1 MADQA
6 ASSLSNVLVAILVAR
21 SVGAESFGAF
31 GLATVVYGLVLG
43 LVRALVGEPFLGRH
57 SSDPPEV
64 RRDLVPELVGVTLT
78 IALLGSLAVAL
89 VGLGVSGLAGSA
101 LTALA
106 LILPVV
112 MVQDTLRF
120 VFVVD
125 RAAAALAIDLVWLV
139 LVATLIPLIPAD
151 AGVGWY
157 VGAWGAAGGVAAV
170 VGLAL
175 SGPAVHAVHPSRWLR
190 RSWRDGSRY
199 VGDFVTAQAST
210 QAAVIA
216 LGAVS
221 GLATLGAV
229 RASQVYFGPLN
240 TIHSGVYLAVVPEG
254 TKLRSDRR
262 RLERLIAATSVGLAL
277 VAAAWTVVGV
287 ALPDSVGRALFD
299 RSWPG
304 ADELMVPMGVS
315 MIAGGIM
322 SGGFLGVRSLG
333 NAQASLR
340 SRLLSAPGQLVLPL
354 VGAAL
359 GGAVGF
365 ALGAAAG
372 RLLASGIWWM
382 AFYRVLASG
391 GPAHLLGPEDRPPPE
406 LAMALSAGAID
417 GD

>member
-6 ASSLSNVLVAILVAR
+6 ASSLSNVLVAVLVAR

-64 RRDLVPELVGVTLT
+64 RRDLVAELVGVTLMIT
-78 IALLGSLAVAL
+78 LVGSVVVAV

-106 LILPVV
+106 LILPLV

-120 VFVVD
+120 AFVVD
-125 RAAAALAIDLVWLV
+125 RAEAALAIDLAWLV
-139 LVATLIPLIPAD
+139 MVVVTLPLVPTGS
-151 AGVGWY
+151 GVGWY
-157 VGAWGAAGGVAAV
+157 VVAWGAAGGVAA
-170 VGLAL
+170 GLGLVLA
-175 SGPAVHAVHPSRWLR
+175 GPSTRAVHGWRWLQ
-190 RSWRDGSRY
+190 RSWQDGSRY
-199 VGDFVTAQAST
+199 LGDFATAQASA

-254 TKLRSDRR
+254 TRLRGDRR
-262 RLERLIAATSVGLAL
+262 RLERLIVATAGALAL
-277 VAAAWTVVGV
+277 LAAAWTVIGV
-287 ALPDSVGRALFD
+287 ALPDSVGRSLFA

-304 ADELMVPMGVS
+304 AEELMVPMGVS

-333 NAQASLR
+333 DAQASLR
-340 SRLLSAPGQLVLPL
+340 SRLLSAPGQLALPL
-354 VGAAL
+354 IGAVL
-359 GGAVGF
+359 GDAVGF

-372 RLLASGIWWM
+372 RLLASGVWWT
-382 AFYRVLASG
+382 AFRRVLDAD
-391 GPAHLLGPEDRPPPE
+391 GPAHMQTDRAVPE
-406 LAMALSAGAID
+406 LAVALSGGAID